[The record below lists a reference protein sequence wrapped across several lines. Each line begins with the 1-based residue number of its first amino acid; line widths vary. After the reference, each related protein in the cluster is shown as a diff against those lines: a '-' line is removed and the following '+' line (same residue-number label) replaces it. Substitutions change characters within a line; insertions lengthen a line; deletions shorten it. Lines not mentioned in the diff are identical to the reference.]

1 MAHGFL
7 SYQDT
12 RGEVDYL
19 GGIIN
24 AVKKYLDNREK
35 KEKVADIV
43 ASKIE
48 IEGQKQL
55 TGAKE
60 VPSIHG
66 TKQKLL
72 KGGSFSRLLSSPQL
86 PGSPGSRAVNPTV
99 MGGALANI
107 GFAGKPLKPEGF
119 ASDQVIDVTAKTM
132 AYGTEEIVQA
142 VDRLTFVNI
151 QLLAAVRQQ
160 TALVNRDI
168 TRQRARN
175 EENLL
180 EKTID
185 SSGNSSY
192 RRLIN
197 VTPTGGNASGT
208 GGGSRRDMGDFMKTA
223 ARRGL
228 NPNNVKGAQA
238 IAKGT
243 RSGALALA
251 RMGAKQP
258 LSVYNTAAKMTP
270 KASQNIAKLLFGTA
284 KAAPIVKTM
293 ATGAKA
299 GQKAVVSAIS
309 SVAPTAKALQA
320 GSATAMGF
328 KANKIVKKRSPFSQV
343 DELDGIRTYT
353 NIGKAGDDTVNAA
366 KMAKSLAAEGVPKP
380 QIAKT
385 IADTFPNVTKSLKT
399 GVSNSSTAKLA
410 GKVVGKGIGKS
421 VLKKIP
427 IIAGLAGIGFG
438 IQRALEGDYLGAI
451 LEVSSGIMGATGVG
465 AGASLGIDAFLLARD
480 LGMTPFSAGG
490 IITKPTMGLVGET
503 GQAEGVFP
511 LEGSQGRKTF
521 RMFGD
526 AFIDAQVRRKKEV
539 AQVQAEGLKLF
550 SKDREYMKIF
560 DMLNPF
566 NWGRDNN
573 GDGNPQTPPLV
584 PPPPLPS
591 SSGGSRIEA
600 LRNFIGRKESGNN
613 YSKLV
618 GGVVDPSILSKSVAQ
633 LTKER
638 GGLFAMG
645 RYQIQMNTANDML
658 RQRGIDPATFMFDQ
672 AGQDSIFN
680 MLLERRKYG
689 DFLGGRISKEQ
700 FGRNLALEWAA
711 LPYSENNRGAYDG
724 INGNRSL
731 YKWNDSMKFL
741 EGLKNMGD
749 QSSNI
754 NSTSMQTAMA
764 SMPGTTVINNTYVTG
779 DAKSSGGNAPAAV
792 PIGIGSR
799 DTGTSAFS
807 DLSIR
812 TLV

>member
-72 KGGSFSRLLSSPQL
+72 TGGSFSRLLSSPQL
-86 PGSPGSRAVNPTV
+86 PGAPGSGAVNPTV

-107 GFAGKPLKPEGF
+107 GFAGQPLKPEGF
-119 ASDQVIDVTAKTM
+119 VSDQVIDVTAKTM

-185 SSGNSSY
+185 SSGNNPY
-192 RRLIN
+192 RRLL
-197 VTPTGGNASGT
+197 PA
-208 GGGSRRDMGDFMKTA
+208 GGGSGDGTGSQNNLGLGSVLRRAAPGVQKALSQKTAKTVARTALKVRKPNPSNIKKNLVKKLGVNPKVASGVVKTA
-223 ARRGL
+223 AKSTITPMKMVSDFSDQGVRVFS
-228 NPNNVKGAQA
+228 NV
-238 IAKGT
+238 
-243 RSGALALA
+243 S
-251 RMGAKQP
+251 
-258 LSVYNTAAKMTP
+258 
-270 KASQNIAKLLFGTA
+270 NIK
-284 KAAPIVKTM
+284 K
-293 ATGAKA
+293 
-299 GQKAVVSAIS
+299 
-309 SVAPTAKALQA
+309 AKALE
-320 GSATAMGF
+320 SAFNSPSAPVPAQIAAAADSGVPIDVIAKSIPETAVSKAVTKSTQTGF
-328 KANKIVKKRSPFSQV
+328 KAWS
-343 DELDGIRTYT
+343 
-353 NIGKAGDDTVNAA
+353 
-366 KMAKSLAAEGVPKP
+366 
-380 QIAKT
+380 KT
-385 IADTFPNVTKSLKT
+385 
-399 GVSNSSTAKLA
+399 
-410 GKVVGKGIGKS
+410 VGKS
-421 VLKKIP
+421 ALKKIP
-427 IIAGLAGIGFG
+427 LIAGLAGIAFG
-438 IQRALEGDYLGAI
+438 IQRAMEGDFLGAG
-451 LEVSSGIMGATGVG
+451 LEITSGLLGATGVG
-465 AGASLGIDAFLLARD
+465 AGASMAIDGFLIGRD
-480 LGMTPFSAGG
+480 LGAVPFAKGG
-490 IITKPTMGLVGET
+490 IITRPTLGMVGET

-511 LEGSQGRKTF
+511 LQGREGKKTF
-521 RMFGD
+521 EMFGN
-526 AFIDAQVRRKKEV
+526 AFIDAQKRRKKEV
-539 AQVQAEGLKLF
+539 AEIQSLGLEKFATKKGTGLF
-550 SKDREYMKIF
+550 SFLFGGGNNENNSGGNNSGGNAWWDP
-560 DMLNPF
+560 LGLF
-566 NWGRDNN
+566 NG
-573 GDGNPQTPPLV
+573 GGNPQTPPLV

-591 SSGGSRIEA
+591 SPGGNRIQA

-658 RQRGIDPATFMFDQ
+658 RQRGIDPTTFMFDQ

-680 MLLERRKYG
+680 MLLERRRYG
-689 DFLGGRISKEQ
+689 DFLSGRISKEQ
-700 FGRNLALEWAA
+700 FGKNLALEWAA

>member
-19 GGIIN
+19 GGVIN

-72 KGGSFSRLLSSPQL
+72 TGGSFSRLSSSPQL
-86 PGSPGSRAVNPTV
+86 PGAPGSGAVNPTV

-107 GFAGKPLKPEGF
+107 GFAGKPLKPDGF
-119 ASDQVIDVTAKTM
+119 VSDQVIDVTAKTM

-208 GGGSRRDMGDFMKTA
+208 GGGSRKDMGDFMKTA
-223 ARRGL
+223 IRRGL

-238 IAKGT
+238 ISKGAHY
-243 RSGALALA
+243 GAIKLAQ
-251 RMGAKQP
+251 MGAKSP
-258 LSVYNTAAKMTP
+258 LNALKAARMMP
-270 KASQNIAKLLFGTA
+270 EVAENASKLLFGTTKSA
-284 KAAPIVKTM
+284 PIIKTALGTGKVVAKTSSKSLVNAVTAGEMAAKGARSKVAKKAAADVGEYFIEGGVRQ
-293 ATGAKA
+293 A
-299 GQKAVVSAIS
+299 GQSTPAQILSR
-309 SVAPTAKALQA
+309 L
-320 GSATAMGF
+320 
-328 KANKIVKKRSPFSQV
+328 V
-343 DELDGIRTYT
+343 D
-353 NIGKAGDDTVNAA
+353 
-366 KMAKSLAAEGVPKP
+366 EGVPKKEAVTIVAD
-380 QIAKT
+380 QFGSDAANQLVRASAKKGT
-385 IADTFPNVTKSLKT
+385 GAAKVAAGLSKRALGKSL
-399 GVSNSSTAKLA
+399 
-410 GKVVGKGIGKS
+410 I
-421 VLKKIP
+421 KKIP
-427 IIAGLAGIGFG
+427 VIAGLAGIVFG
-438 IQRALEGDYLGAI
+438 VQRALEGDFFGAG
-451 LEVSSGIMGATGVG
+451 LEIASGVMGATGVG
-465 AGASLGIDAFLLARD
+465 AGASLGIDGFLLARD
-480 LGMTPFSAGG
+480 LGVTPFSAGG

-521 RMFGD
+521 QMFGD
-526 AFIDAQVRRKKEV
+526 AFVDAQVRRKKEV
-539 AQVQAEGLKLF
+539 AKVQAEGLKLF
-550 SKDREYMKIF
+550 SREREYMKVL

-573 GDGNPQTPPLV
+573 GGGNPQTPPLV

-591 SSGGSRIEA
+591 SPGGSRIKA
-600 LRNFIGRKESGNN
+600 LRNFIGRKESGND

-618 GGVVDPSILSKSVAQ
+618 GGAVDPSILSKSVAQ

-658 RQRGIDPATFMFDQ
+658 RQRGIDPTKFMFDQ

-680 MLLERRKYG
+680 MLLERRGYG